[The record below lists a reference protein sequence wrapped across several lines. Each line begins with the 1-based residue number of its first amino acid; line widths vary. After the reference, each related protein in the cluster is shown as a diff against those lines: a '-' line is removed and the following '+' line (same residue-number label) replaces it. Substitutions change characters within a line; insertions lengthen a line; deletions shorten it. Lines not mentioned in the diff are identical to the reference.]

1 MTLKLSKLSQVA
13 LSCSD
18 LKRTIAF
25 YRDVLGVEFVAEF
38 SPPGLACF
46 RLGPVGLLIEAG
58 ATGEAGS
65 RHGGN
70 PLYFGVDDIQAAYA
84 ELMARGVTFD
94 SAPHLIH
101 RDDNGTFGRVGAE
114 TWMAFFKDPDGNVL
128 ALSAER

>member
-1 MTLKLSKLSQVA
+1 MALKLSKLSQVA

-18 LKRTIAF
+18 LKRSIAF

-58 ATGEAGS
+58 ATGEAVRHSGS
-65 RHGGN
+65 A
-70 PLYFGVDDIQAAYA
+70 LYFGVDDIEAAYA

-94 SAPHLIH
+94 SGPHLIH
-101 RDDNGTFGRVGAE
+101 RDDTGTLGRVGAE